1 VVVSGV
7 RVGVKDANGDAI
19 AGTTTYDATTR
30 TATFRP
36 AAPLPGFVQHT
47 VTLSGEDA
55 AGLKVSSGQTW
66 SFTTARPP
74 GAPGVCPCSL
84 FADTL
89 VPTLVEDVDRTPV
102 TLGVRFTSDVAG
114 SVTAVRFYKGVN
126 NTGTHTGTLWS
137 ASGTKLAEGTF
148 TNESTTGWQTLTFAT
163 PVTIAKNTQYVASYR
178 TEVGRYS
185 ATPNAF
191 ATTDLSRAPLRVSAS
206 AGAYTYGTG
215 FPSSSSPTSYLV
227 DVVFERPE
235 PQIAISAQDPA
246 PNALDIPRG
255 APIKVSFSDP
265 VAPGWSLSAT
275 QQPSGA
281 AIAGT
286 AVLEPD
292 GTALTF
298 TPSSLLP
305 PETQIKV
312 VLSGVRSVDGAVLAT
327 QTWSFTTRG
336 PDSATAQSLFSD
348 QVPTVAAADESS
360 PVELGTEF
368 TPSRDGKVTGIRFFK
383 GAGNLGTHVGSLWS
397 ASGQRL
403 ATVTFA
409 GESAGGWQTATVSP
423 AVDVSAGSRYVVSYL
438 APQGHYSYTPGFCS
452 APCSAGLLTA
462 PAGMNGRYLYG
473 AAGGYPAYSYGA
485 ANYFVDVVFEPAP
498 PSLEIAGRDPAPGA
512 TDVPRSTTPTV
523 ELSAPLADGW
533 AMSVRDGTTPVPGTA
548 SLSADGTALTFTPAD
563 RLPADRDLTVSL
575 SGAVSTGGAV
585 LPSTAWTFH
594 TETGSTVLTSMFS
607 GSVPTNPSINDAG
620 PIELGTAFTP
630 SSDGT
635 VTAVRFYK
643 GSGNTGVHTGSVWS
657 SSGQRLGTVTFADET
672 GSGWQTAR
680 LASPVALT
688 AGETYVVSYYAPR
701 GHYSGT
707 PGFFNSAWTVGPL
720 TAGTTSNGRFSY
732 ADGGGFPTGSW
743 NQTNYFV
750 DVVFRSSTP

>member
-1 VVVSGV
+1 V
-7 RVGVKDANGDAI
+7 
-19 AGTTTYDATTR
+19 
-30 TATFRP
+30 
-36 AAPLPGFVQHT
+36 
-47 VTLSGEDA
+47 
-55 AGLKVSSGQTW
+55 
-66 SFTTARPP
+66 
-74 GAPGVCPCSL
+74 
-84 FADTL
+84 
-89 VPTLVEDVDRTPV
+89 VPTLVEAADLSPV

-148 TNESTTGWQTLTFAT
+148 TDESTTGWQTLTFPT

-185 ATPNAF
+185 ASPNAF
-191 ATTDLSRAPLRVSAS
+191 AATDLSRAPLRVSAS

-215 FPSSSSPTSYLV
+215 FPSTSSPTSYLV
-227 DVVFERPE
+227 DVVLERPD

-265 VAPGWSLSAT
+265 VAPGWSLAVT
-275 QQPSGA
+275 QQPSGT

-286 AVLEPD
+286 AALD
-292 GTALTF
+292 SGGTDLTF
-298 TPSSLLP
+298 TPSALLP
-305 PETQIKV
+305 PETQVKL
-312 VLSGVRSVDGAVLAT
+312 VLSGVKSVAGALLAT

-336 PDSATAQSLFSD
+336 PDSATAQSLFTD

-423 AVDVSAGSRYVVSYL
+423 AVDVSAGTRYVVSYL
-438 APQGHYSYTPGFCS
+438 APQGHYSYTPGFFS
-452 APCSAGLLTA
+452 APFSSGLLTA
-462 PAGMNGRYLYG
+462 STELNGRYLYG

-533 AMSVRDGTTPVPGTA
+533 AMSVKDGTTPVPGTA

-563 RLPADRDLTVSL
+563 RLPADRDLAVSL
-575 SGAVSTGGAV
+575 SGAVSTEGAV
-585 LPSTAWTFH
+585 LPSTTWTFH

-607 GSVPTNPSINDAG
+607 GSVPTNPSIDDAG

-630 SSDGT
+630 STDGT

-643 GSGNTGVHTGSVWS
+643 GSGNTGVHTGSVWTS
-657 SSGQRLGTVTFADET
+657 AGQRLGTVTFADET

-701 GHYSGT
+701 GHSSGT
-707 PGFFNSAWTVGPL
+707 PGFFSSAWTVGPL